1 MGSASQETTVPGL
14 FACGEV
20 ASGLHGANRLGGNSL
35 SDLIVFGK
43 RAGEYAAKRAKDLA
57 QPAIDEVQ
65 VGRAIADMMAPLL
78 REGGETPGLI
88 YDEMRDMMQ
97 SKVGIIRTKS
107 ELEEALEDIKSF
119 KQRALDCSP
128 GSARKYNSGWHQALD
143 LINMADVS
151 HAATLAAITRE
162 ESRGG
167 HTRDDFPTPED
178 DYWGKTLNI
187 IWMENGEMKIR
198 QEPVEPMRDDLED
211 ALTEVKAMIAERAEE
226 AGGGN

>member
-1 MGSASQETTVPGL
+1 ML
-14 FACGEV
+14 
-20 ASGLHGANRLGGNSL
+20 
-35 SDLIVFGK
+35 
-43 RAGEYAAKRAKDLA
+43 
-57 QPAIDEVQ
+57 
-65 VGRAIADMMAPLL
+65 APLQ
-78 REGGETPGLI
+78 REGGENPGRI

-97 SKVGIIRTKS
+97 AKVGIIRTKS
-107 ELEEALEDIKSF
+107 ELEEALEDIKAF
-119 KQRALDCSP
+119 KERAMACSS
-128 GSARKYNSGWHQALD
+128 GTSRTYNSGWHQALD

-187 IWMENGEMKIR
+187 IWMEDGEIKIR
-198 QEPVEPMRDDLED
+198 QETVEEIRDDLKD
-211 ALTEVKAMIAERAEE
+211 ALKEVKAMIAERAAE